1 MCQHPDPET
10 YMRRALVLAQQAA
23 GRTSPNPM
31 VGAVIVKDGRIVG
44 EGYHRRA
51 GEPHAEVEALR
62 VAGEAARG
70 ATMYVTLEPCAHV
83 GRTPPCTDAI
93 IAAGIAEVYYAIA
106 DPNPL
111 VSGKGHAQLA
121 AAGIRV
127 QCGVCEAEAFELNR
141 PFFKHI
147 TTGRPFVTAKFA
159 MSLDGKIATVIGQS
173 RWISNAAARW
183 RVHHLRNRTDAVL
196 VGAGTVIADDPSL
209 TTRLPDLSPDSIRH
223 PLRIVADSRGRV
235 PLSAKVFDP
244 DLPGQ
249 TVVATTELIPA
260 DHRRA
265 LVERGV
271 DVWLLPASDDG
282 RVRLSALFD
291 ELGRRGMLSV
301 LVEGGSELLGTCF
314 RERLI
319 DRVWVFMAPLIIGG
333 QHAPGPVGGS
343 GYALLSQA
351 ARLGRMNVELIP
363 ADDDELAAP
372 DIWIQADVSYPE
384 EEVCSPV
391 LSRKLVRSNHLPKSM
406 ADGR

>member
-1 MCQHPDPET
+1 
-10 YMRRALVLAQQAA
+10 MRRALVLAQQAT

-127 QCGVCEAEAFELNR
+127 QSGVCEAEAFELNR

-159 MSLDGKIATVIGQS
+159 MSLDGKIATVTGQS
-173 RWISNAAARW
+173 RWISNAAARR

-249 TVVATTELIPA
+249 TVVAATELIPA
-260 DHRRA
+260 DHRRE

-271 DVWLLPASDDG
+271 DVWLLPANDDG

-291 ELGRRGMLSV
+291 ELGRRGILTV
-301 LVEGGSELLGTCF
+301 LVEGGSELLGACF

-319 DRVWVFMAPLIIGG
+319 DRVWVFIAPLIIGG
-333 QHAPGPVGGS
+333 QQAPCPVGGS
-343 GYALLSQA
+343 GYTLLSHA
-351 ARLGRMNVELIP
+351 ARLGRIHVELIP
-363 ADDDELAAP
+363 ADDDESAAP
-372 DIWIQADVSYPE
+372 HMWIQADVSYPE

-391 LSRKLVRSNHLPKSM
+391 LSRKLVQSNHLLKSM